1 MQVLPDLTPLEEQ
14 LGVTFRDRATLQ
26 QAFTHRSYLHE
37 NPDFVLPSNERLEF
51 LGDAVLGFV
60 AAQHLYQR
68 YPELPEGDL
77 TALRSS
83 VVKGDALA
91 RFGAAM
97 GLGQFVAMSHGEE
110 ANGGRGRPIILGRT
124 LESLIGA
131 LFLDQGLP
139 KTTEFILGFIRPAL
153 DEVSTLELHKDFKS
167 RLQELSQGQWQVTPQ
182 YKIARSEGPD
192 HAREFTVQVFVGDDL
207 VGEGAGQNKQRA
219 QQAAAR
225 AALERWSSGDWP
237 RGRAALSDTIRRAL
251 LTILGRH

>member
-1 MQVLPDLTPLEEQ
+1 VQVLPDLSPLEER
-14 LGVTFRDRATLQ
+14 LGFTFRNRATLQ

-60 AAQHLYQR
+60 VAQHLYQR

-77 TALRSS
+77 TELRSS

-91 RFGAAM
+91 RFGMAM
-97 GLGQFVAMSHGEE
+97 ELGQFVAMSHGEE
-110 ANGGRGRPIILGRT
+110 ANGGRHRPIILGRT
-124 LESLIGA
+124 LEALVGA
-131 LFLDQGLP
+131 IFLDQGLT
-139 KTTEFILGFIRPAL
+139 KATEFILDVIRPAL
-153 DEVSTLELHKDFKS
+153 DEVTSLELHKNFKS
-167 RLQELSQGQWQVTPQ
+167 RLQELSQGQWQMTPL
-182 YKIARSEGPD
+182 YKMARSQGPD

-207 VGEGAGQNKQRA
+207 VGEGAGPSKQLA

-237 RGRAALSDTIRRAL
+237 RGRAALTDTIRRAL
-251 LTILGRH
+251 FAILGRR

>member
-1 MQVLPDLTPLEEQ
+1 VQVLPDLSHLEER
-14 LGVTFRDRATLQ
+14 LGFTFRNRATLQ

-60 AAQHLYQR
+60 VAQHLYQR

-77 TALRSS
+77 TELRSS

-91 RFGAAM
+91 RFGMAM
-97 GLGQFVAMSHGEE
+97 ELGQFVAMSHGEE
-110 ANGGRGRPIILGRT
+110 ANGGRHRPIILGRT
-124 LESLIGA
+124 LEALVGA
-131 LFLDQGLP
+131 IFLDQGLT
-139 KTTEFILGFIRPAL
+139 KATEFILDVIRPAL
-153 DEVSTLELHKDFKS
+153 DEVTSLELHKNFKS
-167 RLQELSQGQWQVTPQ
+167 RLQELSQGQWQMTPL
-182 YKIARSEGPD
+182 YKMARSQGPD

-207 VGEGAGQNKQRA
+207 VGEGAGPSKQLA

-237 RGRAALSDTIRRAL
+237 RGRAALTDTIRRAL
-251 LTILGRH
+251 LAILGRR

>member
-1 MQVLPDLTPLEEQ
+1 VLPDLGPLEGR
-14 LGVTFRDRATLQ
+14 LGFTFRDRATLQ
-26 QAFTHRSYLHE
+26 QAFIHRSYLHE

-97 GLGQFVAMSHGEE
+97 ELGQFVAMSRGEE
-110 ANGGRGRPIILGRT
+110 ANGGRSRPVIVGRT

-131 LFLDQGLP
+131 IFLDQGMP
-139 KTTEFILGFIRPAL
+139 AAAQFILGFVRPAL
-153 DEVSTLELHKDFKS
+153 DEVSSLELHKDFKS
-167 RLQELSQGQWQVTPQ
+167 RLQELAQGQWQVTPQ
-182 YKIARSEGPD
+182 YKMAKSHGPD

-207 VGEGAGQNKQRA
+207 VGEGAGQSKQMA

-225 AALERWSSGDWP
+225 AALERWSAGDWP
-237 RGRAALSDTIRRAL
+237 RGRAALTDTIRRAL
-251 LTILGRH
+251 LAILGRR